1 MQDLKKKKYEQVFE
15 ETLLMLAH
23 RRQNDPEFSLRE
35 MKRLLETEY
44 VNQGNDWVGRGS
56 LFDVV
61 EEATLAAYE
70 LFYSRWSKENE

>member
-1 MQDLKKKKYEQVFE
+1 MSLE
-15 ETLLMLAH
+15 H
-23 RRQNDPEFSLRE
+23 RRQNDPEFNLME

-70 LFYSRWSKENE
+70 LFYSRWSQENKE